1 MPAIGRFSSTFTVN
15 GGTVPASSAPCAHII
30 NTTSILTPAYRQAQ
44 SGEIRDHGMTKQ
56 TIELDMR
63 RGMAAQKATELRR
76 LMSEVAANE
85 ELLRSRQKELE
96 EQLLASPSMTW
107 QEAAD
112 KARYLLSLF
121 ASSPAAQDPRRQMLI
136 ARVLE
141 DFMRLSTS
149 EDNLTQRTPPI
160 RPIEKGSPLAGP
172 RPRQQHRPGAP
183 RSEKENATRRRVSRD
198 EAAQFVRKALR
209 AEKPRKVRGD
219 PPGAEARAQEG
230 AARRNSSPIR
240 RRSCWR
246 PRRRSDSGRAA
257 LGPAIAAA
265 WVAAAAGH
273 GGRSRASFGGNIS
286 RSFPPPS
293 KSGAATS
300 GGWWRPDSISIAL

>member
-1 MPAIGRFSSTFTVN
+1 MPAIWRFSSTFTVN

-30 NTTSILTPAYRQAQ
+30 KTASSLTPAYGKRSSVRFA
-44 SGEIRDHGMTKQ
+44 IRMTKQ

-85 ELLRSRQKELE
+85 KLLHSRQKELE

-149 EDNLTQRTPPI
+149 EET
-160 RPIEKGSPLAGP
+160 
-172 RPRQQHRPGAP
+172 
-183 RSEKENATRRRVSRD
+183 
-198 EAAQFVRKALR
+198 
-209 AEKPRKVRGD
+209 
-219 PPGAEARAQEG
+219 
-230 AARRNSSPIR
+230 
-240 RRSCWR
+240 
-246 PRRRSDSGRAA
+246 
-257 LGPAIAAA
+257 
-265 WVAAAAGH
+265 
-273 GGRSRASFGGNIS
+273 
-286 RSFPPPS
+286 
-293 KSGAATS
+293 
-300 GGWWRPDSISIAL
+300 

>member
-1 MPAIGRFSSTFTVN
+1 MPAIWRFSSTFTGN
-15 GGTVPASSAPCAHII
+15 GGTVPGSSAPCAHII
-30 NTTSILTPAYRQAQ
+30 KTASSLTPAYGKRSSVRFAI
-44 SGEIRDHGMTKQ
+44 SMTKQ

-85 ELLRSRQKELE
+85 KLLHSRQKELE

-149 EDNLTQRTPPI
+149 EET
-160 RPIEKGSPLAGP
+160 
-172 RPRQQHRPGAP
+172 
-183 RSEKENATRRRVSRD
+183 
-198 EAAQFVRKALR
+198 
-209 AEKPRKVRGD
+209 
-219 PPGAEARAQEG
+219 
-230 AARRNSSPIR
+230 
-240 RRSCWR
+240 
-246 PRRRSDSGRAA
+246 
-257 LGPAIAAA
+257 
-265 WVAAAAGH
+265 
-273 GGRSRASFGGNIS
+273 
-286 RSFPPPS
+286 
-293 KSGAATS
+293 
-300 GGWWRPDSISIAL
+300 

>member
-1 MPAIGRFSSTFTVN
+1 MAGIERLASTFAVNWSTVRQQRTLRPN
-15 GGTVPASSAPCAHII
+15 HQHDLDPDACSSAGAVRGD
-30 NTTSILTPAYRQAQ
+30 SQ
-44 SGEIRDHGMTKQ
+44 HGMTKQ

-85 ELLRSRQKELE
+85 KLLHSRQKELE

-149 EDNLTQRTPPI
+149 EET
-160 RPIEKGSPLAGP
+160 
-172 RPRQQHRPGAP
+172 
-183 RSEKENATRRRVSRD
+183 
-198 EAAQFVRKALR
+198 
-209 AEKPRKVRGD
+209 
-219 PPGAEARAQEG
+219 
-230 AARRNSSPIR
+230 
-240 RRSCWR
+240 
-246 PRRRSDSGRAA
+246 
-257 LGPAIAAA
+257 
-265 WVAAAAGH
+265 
-273 GGRSRASFGGNIS
+273 
-286 RSFPPPS
+286 
-293 KSGAATS
+293 
-300 GGWWRPDSISIAL
+300 